1 MSFEVRIAGSAIAF
15 DCGADESILDAAE
28 RAGFALPYSCRKGLC
43 HSCEGSLVAGA
54 VRVRSRQVTGTA
66 DAVLMCQARPCGHVE
81 IAPRRIERCAPPLRK
96 TLTATVFRV
105 VRPAPDIS
113 VLSLRFANGVRA
125 KFRAGQYLQVLLA
138 DGDRRNFSLANPP
151 HDNDGAELHIRH
163 VPQGRFSAGILAGLA
178 PGCRLVVELPFG
190 EFFLRQAEAPAILLA
205 TGTGF
210 APIKSMLEAALRR
223 GERRRMRLY
232 WGGRTKSD
240 LYMLD
245 RVAKW
250 QDRAPWFSF
259 VPILS
264 TPSPEWKGRTGL
276 VHRAALED
284 NPDMR
289 NVELYA
295 CGNPRMIS
303 AARKEFS
310 EAAGLPK
317 ACFYADA
324 FVASGRSE
332 LAEGGS
338 GT

>member
-1 MSFEVRIAGSAIAF
+1 MSFAIRISGGDITF
-15 DCGADESILDAAE
+15 DCAADESILDAAE
-28 RAGFALPYSCRKGLC
+28 RAGFSLPCSCRKGVC
-43 HSCEGSLVAGA
+43 HTCEGSLVAGE
-54 VRVRSRQVTGTA
+54 VRVHSRRVTGRA
-66 DAVLMCQARPCGHVE
+66 DAVLMCQARPCAHVE
-81 IAPRRIERCAPPLRK
+81 IVPRRIERHAPPVRK

-113 VLSLRFANGVRA
+113 ILSLRFANGVRA
-125 KFRAGQYLQVLLA
+125 RFLAGQYLQVLLP

-163 VPQGRFSAGILAGLA
+163 VPRGRFSEGIVAKLG
-178 PGCRLVVELPFG
+178 PGDRLVVELPFG
-190 EFFLRQAEAPAILLA
+190 EFFLRQAQAKAILLA

-210 APIKSMLEAALRR
+210 APIKSILEAALRR
-223 GERRRMRLY
+223 GARRRMRLY

-259 VPILS
+259 VPLLS
-264 TPSPEWKGRTGL
+264 RPSAQWTGRTGL
-276 VHRAALED
+276 VHRGALED
-284 NPDMR
+284 NPDMT
-289 NVELYA
+289 NVEVYA

-303 AARKEFS
+303 AARKEFA
-310 EAAGLPK
+310 EAAGLPE
-317 ACFYADA
+317 ARFYADA

-332 LAEGGS
+332 LAE
-338 GT
+338 

>member
-1 MSFEVRIAGSAIAF
+1 MSFQIRVSGGDIIF
-15 DCGADESILDAAE
+15 DCAANESILDAAE
-28 RAGFALPYSCRKGLC
+28 RAGYSLPYSCRKGVC
-43 HSCEGSLVAGA
+43 HTCEGSLVAGE
-54 VRVRSRQVTGTA
+54 VRVRSRQVTGKA
-66 DAVLMCQARPCGHVE
+66 DAVLMCQARPCAHVE
-81 IAPRRIERCAPPLRK
+81 IAPRRIERRAPPQRK

-113 VLSLRFANGVRA
+113 ILTLRFANGVRA
-125 KFRAGQYLQVLLA
+125 RFQAGQYLQIRLPG
-138 DGDRRNFSLANPP
+138 GDTRNFSLANPP

-163 VPQGRFSAGILAGLA
+163 VPRGRFSEGILAELG
-178 PGCRLVVELPFG
+178 PGHRLVVELPFG
-190 EFFLRQAEAPAILLA
+190 EFFLRQAESPAILLA

-210 APIKSMLEAALRR
+210 APIKSMLEGALRR
-223 GERRRMRLY
+223 GERRPMRLY

-264 TPSPEWKGRTGL
+264 RPNTGWKGRTGL

-284 NPDMR
+284 NPDMTH
-289 NVELYA
+289 VELYA
-295 CGNPRMIS
+295 CGNPQMIS
-303 AARKEFS
+303 AARKEFA

-317 ACFYADA
+317 ANFYADA

-332 LAEGGS
+332 LTE
-338 GT
+338 